1 MCISISA
8 TRAETPVSWHNQFN
22 MFRSQRNRSRRNLRL
37 AIISLLLLSGCSLV
51 ITFCFVVELGREQE
65 VVKGLVRD
73 LPSRDLPVAKELV
86 DELQWQSRW
95 TIFVIVQV
103 VVTGLAVAVLFRAYL
118 SSQDKL
124 NDIKALAGDI
134 LSSME
139 QAVITCD
146 NDGLVTSLN
155 ERAVELLSTAGDP
168 VGRSLRQLT
177 QQIDLV
183 RFRAEAES
191 HTGHSLIK
199 DYPIQRGGDRVWLRT
214 FCQPLR
220 DADGVVIGNV
230 FQLRD
235 VTADRHLQDRMGRM
249 ERYMGLGS
257 LAVGLHHEIKNPL
270 AAVSLHVQLVEEALV
285 GNPLPD
291 DVPEMLSIIKAEMKR
306 TGQVLESFRDY
317 ASNAKLHRVEV
328 NLRELIDRQFDLLRP
343 MAESNQISLN
353 VCLAEDLPSQLMLDP
368 TRVEQIVHNLMTN
381 AIEAMG
387 SGGSL
392 TIQAKPHRDEDTDG
406 VLMTFSDTGGGIPE
420 NVRPHVFDAYFT
432 TKGQGTGMGL
442 ALSDKI
448 ARQHGGRLN
457 LTIADNGTTFELF
470 LPTLPMASPN
480 SP

>member
-1 MCISISA
+1 
-8 TRAETPVSWHNQFN
+8 
-22 MFRSQRNRSRRNLRL
+22 MFRSHRNRSRRKLRL
-37 AIISLLLLSGCSLV
+37 AIVSLLLLSGCSLV
-51 ITFCFVVELGREQE
+51 VTLCFVVDLGREQE
-65 VVKGLVRD
+65 IVKGLVRD
-73 LPSRDLPVAKELV
+73 LPSRDLPFATELV
-86 DELQWQSRW
+86 NALQWQSRW

-155 ERAVELLSTAGDP
+155 ERAAELLGAAGDP
-168 VGRSLRQLT
+168 VGKSLRQLT

-191 HTGHSLIK
+191 HSEHSLVK
-199 DYPIQRGGDRVWLRT
+199 DYPIQCDGDRVWLRT

-235 VTADRHLQDRMGRM
+235 VTVDRHLQDRMGRM
-249 ERYMGLGS
+249 ERFVGLGS

-285 GNPLPD
+285 GNPIPD
-291 DVPEMLSIIKAEMKR
+291 EVREMLSIIKTEMKR

-317 ASNAKLHRVEV
+317 ASNTKLDLTEV
-328 NLRELIDRQFDLLRP
+328 DLRELIGRQTDLLRP
-343 MAESNQISLN
+343 TAESNQITIN
-353 VCLAEDLPSQLMLDP
+353 VCLAETMPRKMTLDA
-368 TRVEQIVHNLMTN
+368 TRVEQIVHNLMVN
-381 AIEAMG
+381 AVEAMD
-387 SGGSL
+387 SGGNL
-392 TIQAKPHRDEDTDG
+392 TIQAKPHREEDADG

-448 ARQHGGRLN
+448 AREHDGRLN

-470 LPTLPMASPN
+470 LPTNPI
-480 SP
+480 